1 LYKCIFITSNEGI
14 ISIKGCYLFYLIE
27 IKPISKIYFIYYE
40 EEDKKT
46 IKALIVTIKD
56 EGLQDNRLER
66 FEACISAIID
76 ATTLSDDQ
84 LDDLIPQM
92 KELFQ

>member
-1 LYKCIFITSNEGI
+1 MTLKIIRNLVKICSTCLNDSLKLAASVFIAG
-14 ISIKGCYLFYLIE
+14 LING
-27 IKPISKIYFIYYE
+27 K

-84 LDDLIPQM
+84 LDDLIKQ
-92 KELFQ
+92 KEEEKLLS